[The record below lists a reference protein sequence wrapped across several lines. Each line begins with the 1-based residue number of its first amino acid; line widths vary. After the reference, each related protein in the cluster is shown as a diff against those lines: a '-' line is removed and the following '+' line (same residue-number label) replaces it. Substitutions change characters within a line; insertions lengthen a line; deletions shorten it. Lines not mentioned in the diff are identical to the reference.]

1 VISWFVSWLDTHR
14 RSILFLFVVLAA
26 GGIVSLTSLPIGLF
40 PRTTFPRVVV
50 SVDAGDRPAG
60 RMVIEVTRPLEDAI
74 RAVQGV
80 RDLRSNS
87 SRGACD
93 ISVNFDWG
101 TNMIERT
108 LMVEAAIARIL
119 PSLPAGTEYE
129 VKRMDPTVFPV
140 LGLSMRSPGRSLI
153 ELRDRALYDLRPRL
167 STIRGVARIDV
178 LGGRTEEIQVLVD
191 PEKLAASGVTLE
203 EVVSS
208 VSAANVVEAIGRLQQ
223 DEKLYLLLSD
233 TQLGDLDA
241 LRKVVVQKSE
251 NGVVFLGDIA
261 KIQSAEAPEWTK
273 VVADGSD
280 AVLLNVYQQPD
291 GNTVQIHNDLLA
303 MLAQYRAESAKD
315 VKVTTWYDQ
324 SELVQHSVD
333 SLRDASVI
341 GVGLAILVLWLF
353 LANVRV
359 TLIASACV
367 PLVLGMTLLV
377 LRATGQSLDIM
388 TLGGMA
394 AAVGLILD
402 DGIVMVEHGIRR
414 LREHGAGQ
422 KRMVLQAAREMA
434 GALTGSSL
442 ATIVVFVPL
451 AFLGGVTGAFFKALA
466 LTIAS
471 SLAISYLFSLLAVP
485 LLSHWMLRERD
496 ATHNDIGRGLQ
507 HVLSGYNFL
516 LRGLLRRPAWLIVGL
531 IPLAAI
537 VWIAYQAVG
546 TGFMPAMDEGGFVL
560 DYRAP
565 AGTSLAETDRRLRQI
580 EKILS
585 ETKEVASYS
594 RRTGLALG
602 GFITE
607 ANEGDYFIKLKPLPR
622 RPIDE
627 VMDEIRDNVAEGVP
641 GVEIELALLMEDLIG
656 DLTAVPQPIEI
667 KVFGGDPEQL
677 RLQAERIAADI
688 EKIPDVVD
696 VKSGVV
702 LAGDAVDIRVD
713 HMKAELLGLDP
724 EKLTGLAQVALEG
737 NVTTHVQREE
747 KMVGIRV
754 WTDEPVRSRIERIQQ
769 IPLMTSDGT
778 LVRLGRIASF
788 EKQVGQPQITRENL
802 KTMVAVTAR
811 ISGRDMGSVMEDV
824 KARIAKIGL
833 PSGNYVEYGGLYKV
847 QQESFKGLVL
857 VTVAAA
863 LLVFTLLLYMYESLV
878 AALSILLVSLM
889 AAAAVFPALWWTGI
903 ELNITSMVGLT
914 MIVGISAEAS
924 IFFMSQWQES
934 HERLA
939 SHEALL
945 EAGRLRLRP
954 ILMTAL
960 AAILALLPLALGLGQ
975 GSAMLQ
981 PLAVA
986 IIAGLLFTVPAVL
999 IALPVLVGTLM
1010 RRREPTMPSMAPA
1023 E

>member
-1 VISWFVSWLDTHR
+1 MINLFVRWLDTHR
-14 RSILFLFVVLAA
+14 RSTLFMFLVLAA
-26 GGIVSLTSLPIGLF
+26 GGVVSLTSLPIGLF
-40 PRTTFPRVVV
+40 PRITFPRVVV

-60 RMVIEVTRPLEDAI
+60 RMVVEVTRPLEDAI

-87 SRGACD
+87 TRGACD

-101 TNMIERT
+101 VDMIART
-108 LMVEAAIARIL
+108 LMAEAAIARIL
-119 PSLPAGTEYE
+119 PSLPDGTSYE
-129 VKRMDPTVFPV
+129 VRRMDPTVFPV
-140 LGLSMRSPGRSLI
+140 IGLSMRSPQRSLI
-153 ELRDRALYDLRPRL
+153 ELRDHALYDLRPRL

-178 LGGRTEEIQVLVD
+178 LGGRTQELQVLVD
-191 PEKLAASGVTLE
+191 PGKLAASGVTLD

-208 VSAANVVEAIGRLQQ
+208 VSAANVVEAVGRLQQ

-233 TQLGDLDA
+233 TQFGDLDV
-241 LRKVVVQKSE
+241 LRKVVVQKGDH
-251 NGVVFLGDIA
+251 GVVFLGDIA
-261 KIQSAEAPEWTK
+261 TIRSAEQPEWTK
-273 VVADGSD
+273 VVADGGD
-280 AVLLNVYQQPD
+280 AVVLNVYQQPD
-291 GNTVQIHNDLLA
+291 GNTVQIQRDLSRLLA
-303 MLAQYRAESAKD
+303 EYRAESAKD
-315 VKVTTWYDQ
+315 IKVSTWYDQ
-324 SELVQHSVD
+324 SELVEHSVE

-367 PLVLGMTLLV
+367 PLVLGITLLV

-414 LREHGAGQ
+414 LREHGEGQ
-422 KRMVLQAAREMA
+422 RRVVLLAAREML

-442 ATIVVFVPL
+442 ATVVVFVPL

-471 SLAISYLFSLLAVP
+471 SLAISYLFSLFAVP
-485 LLSHWMLRERD
+485 LLAHWLLRERD
-496 ATHNDIGRGLQ
+496 AMHKDVGRVLQ
-507 HVLSGYNFL
+507 TVLNGYHA
-516 LRGLLRRPAWLIVGL
+516 LLRRLLARPFWLVLGL
-531 IPLAAI
+531 IPLAVV
-537 VWIAYQAVG
+537 VWTAYQAVG

-565 AGTSLAETDRRLRQI
+565 AGTSLEETDRRLRLI
-580 EKILS
+580 EKVLA
-585 ETKEVASYS
+585 ETKEVATYS

-607 ANEGDYFIKLKPLPR
+607 ANEGDYFVRLKPLPR

-627 VMDEIRDNVAEGVP
+627 VMDDIRDRVAEQVP

-667 KVFGGDPEQL
+667 KVFGGDPAQL
-677 RLQAERIAADI
+677 EAQARRIAKDI
-688 EKIPDVVD
+688 ESVPDVVD
-696 VKSGVV
+696 IKSGVV
-702 LAGDAVDIRVD
+702 LAGDAVDIAVD
-713 HMKAELLGLDP
+713 RMKAKLLGLDP
-724 EKLTGLAQVALEG
+724 EQVTRLAQVALEG
-737 NVTTHVQREE
+737 IVTTHVQRDE

-754 WTDEPVRSRIERIQQ
+754 WTDASVRSRIDRIRD
-769 IPLMTSDGT
+769 IPITTPDGT
-778 LVRLGRIASF
+778 LVRLGRLATF

-824 KARIAKIGL
+824 KARVAKLHL
-833 PSGNYVEYGGLYKV
+833 PSSNYVEYGGLYKV
-847 QQESFKGLVL
+847 QQESFRGLVL

-863 LLVFTLLLYMYESLV
+863 LLVFAVLLYLYESV
-878 AALSILLVSLM
+878 GAALAIVFVSLS

-934 HERLA
+934 AERLA
-939 SHEALL
+939 AHEALL

-960 AAILALLPLALGLGQ
+960 AAILALLPLALGVGQ

-986 IIAGLLFTVPAVL
+986 IIAGLVFTVPAVL
-999 IALPVLVGTLM
+999 IALPVLVATFTGPRSPTLD
-1010 RRREPTMPSMAPA
+1010 TAPA